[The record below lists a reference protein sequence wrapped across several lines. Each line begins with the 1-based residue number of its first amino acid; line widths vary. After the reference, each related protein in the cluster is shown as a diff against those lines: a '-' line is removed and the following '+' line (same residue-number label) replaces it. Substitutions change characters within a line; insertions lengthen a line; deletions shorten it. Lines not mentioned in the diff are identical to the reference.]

1 MRTTVPSPELT
12 RAKALQANKLGA
24 LWAVVGRVMT
34 EAMDM
39 HSESSTAIL
48 LWLYHWSPTGVVE
61 LGRVVGLSQPA
72 CSRAVDKLMAAGL
85 LLKAPSGARET
96 WLELS
101 PEGRE
106 EAERL
111 QSARLQACDQLLGA
125 LSRQERATMAALLD
139 KLLAA
144 PVDSRAYARNVCR
157 FCDHTVCDGPA
168 CPVGC
173 RATEIEG
180 GAANA
185 MHRGT

>member
-1 MRTTVPSPELT
+1 MRTIMLPPELS

-24 LWAVVGRVMT
+24 LWAVVGRAMT
-34 EAMDM
+34 ATMET
-39 HSESSTAIL
+39 HSESSAAIL
-48 LWLYHWSPTGVVE
+48 LWLYYWAPTGVVE

-85 LLKAPSGARET
+85 LLKARSGARET
-96 WLELS
+96 WLDLS
-101 PEGRE
+101 PAGRV

-111 QSARLQACDQLLGA
+111 QSARLHACDRLLGT
-125 LSRQERATMAALLD
+125 LSRQERATMVGLLD

-157 FCDHTVCDGPA
+157 FCDHAICDGPA

-180 GAANA
+180 EVAADDA
-185 MHRGT
+185 R